1 MDYEIISMKYEISKN
16 ENTIKVNGEVFVAK
30 PSIEP
35 CSCAGC
41 YFDEKT
47 ECPMNCSGWSRKDHR
62 EIIWKKKGEKK

>member
-35 CSCAGC
+35 CSCSGC

-47 ECPMNCSGWSRKDHR
+47 ECPLNCSGSRKDHR
-62 EIIWKKKGEKK
+62 EIIWKKKGDKK